1 MNKKKFR
8 SVIATA
14 SLLSSTLLLSVAP
27 ILSMPTA
34 SADGVVAI
42 NEWETTVNGDT
53 TVLTNYIGQAKDVVI
68 PLSGDLGTTNVKITK
83 AALRAA
89 ATSADNQGGTLANSA
104 NDTAGTGL
112 VADNST
118 DDNPSD
124 TTVDYSGTFKDLTKI
139 TKIDLS
145 QLKIEAHN
153 GAKGQNVKGAVGVPG
168 GDAKGEDGQA
178 GESID
183 VSSMFE
189 NCTALKEVDLS
200 SFVGQGGNGGEGGN
214 GTGGEGGQGGK
225 GGQGYGGAGGYAGNF
240 NAQNMFE
247 DTPTLVNIQLMKF
260 IGVNGQ
266 GGQGGNGQ
274 GGKGGDNYNA
284 TGIDTIGGNNL
295 IGGNGQGGQ
304 GGQGG
309 EGYGGYGYHGGKGHG
324 GDGGHGGNGTGG
336 LANRG
341 NGGKGQGGDG
351 GIGGD
356 GQGGTGYGGDGGD
369 GKGGFGGIGG
379 EGHGGNGQGNHGKG
393 GFGGYGQG
401 GHGGQGG
408 YGQGGTSY
416 GRDGKG
422 GDGKGGDGGFGGEG
436 YGGHGDVQGGLGYG
450 GIGGDGGN
458 GIGGYGGDGGT
469 GKGGDGG
476 IGGIGYGGNGIDDYD
491 RDGSYGSQGASILG
505 GDYFDWLPEDITG
518 EDLRLY
524 QAYTGTT
531 DKTNMFFP
539 IAVNELALTK
549 KVGFAPDELKENVG
563 ALRTTDSG
571 KGENIR
577 DSELGNVSLSAKDET
592 GNAVDL
598 ANVSNKAGEYTLTYT
613 YNGKSIDTQLTVEGG
628 SITTQDLTLGTGD
641 AWKPE
646 DNFVSAIN
654 ENKQPIPF
662 DQLTVTGA
670 DQVNLSKAGTYTVSF
685 SYQDVSKTLTAE
697 AKVNVIDIQTKL
709 LVLDVGD
716 PWQPY
721 TALASVT
728 NVDQVEHTDQAYFE
742 QNVTASAI
750 DKGSGAAV
758 DIAQLTA
765 NPGTYTVTYTYEG
778 ISRSVDVLVEKI
790 ELANQSVLPSD
801 IDFGTPPIQYEKDQ
815 LLDGQTNGKPTE
827 GKIEVKDTRSKTG
840 EGYKVKVSQTQ
851 PFTGKN
857 TKAELN
863 ATLSFK
869 TGTLT
874 NSENLPIAGSNQTI
888 QLLPGQETIV
898 LATTQGQSRGTTT
911 LPLHTFQL
919 VVPKE
924 AEKRKD
930 VYETTLTWTLSDTP

>member
-8 SVIATA
+8 SVVATA

-27 ILSMPTA
+27 ILSMPAA

-83 AALRAA
+83 TALRAA

-118 DDNPSD
+118 DNNPSD

-139 TKIDLS
+139 TKIDLP
-145 QLKIEAHN
+145 QLKIEAHDGAN
-153 GAKGQNVKGAVGVPG
+153 GKSVTGADNA
-168 GDAKGEDGQA
+168 DARGEDGQA

-200 SFVGQGGNGGEGGN
+200 SFVGQSGQGGNGGTGNGGN
-214 GTGGEGGQGGK
+214 
-225 GGQGYGGAGGYAGNF
+225 GGYAGNF
-240 NAQNMFE
+240 NARNMFE
-247 DTPTLVNIQLMKF
+247 NTPTLIGIQLSSFVGEK
-260 IGVNGQ
+260 GR
-266 GGQGGNGQ
+266 GGNG
-274 GGKGGDNYNA
+274 
-284 TGIDTIGGNNL
+284 GN
-295 IGGNGQGGQ
+295 
-304 GGQGG
+304 
-309 EGYGGYGYHGGKGHG
+309 
-324 GDGGHGGNGTGG
+324 
-336 LANRG
+336 G
-341 NGGKGQGGDG
+341 NGGNVKGIDG
-351 GIGGD
+351 ESVD
-356 GQGGTGYGGDGGD
+356 GQVDG
-369 GKGGFGGIGG
+369 FSL
-379 EGHGGNGQGNHGKG
+379 ENALGNANVFK
-393 GFGGYGQG
+393 
-401 GHGGQGG
+401 
-408 YGQGGTSY
+408 
-416 GRDGKG
+416 
-422 GDGKGGDGGFGGEG
+422 
-436 YGGHGDVQGGLGYG
+436 
-450 GIGGDGGN
+450 
-458 GIGGYGGDGGT
+458 
-469 GKGGDGG
+469 
-476 IGGIGYGGNGIDDYD
+476 
-491 RDGSYGSQGASILG
+491 
-505 GDYFDWLPEDITG
+505 
-518 EDLRLY
+518 LY
-524 QAYTGTT
+524 QAYTGIT
-531 DKTNMFFP
+531 DKTNMFSP

-549 KVGFAPDELKENVG
+549 KVGFTLDELKENVG

-577 DSELGNVSLSAKDET
+577 DSELGNVSLSAKDT
-592 GNAVDL
+592 AGNAIDL
-598 ANVSNKAGEYTLTYT
+598 ADVSKKAGEYTLTYT
-613 YNGKSIDTQLTVEGG
+613 YNGKSIDTHLTVDGA
-628 SITTQDLTLGTGD
+628 SIKTQDLTLGTGD

-646 DNFVSAIN
+646 DNFVSAEN
-654 ENKQPIPF
+654 EQQQPIPF

-685 SYQDVSKTLTAE
+685 SYQDVSQTLTAD
-697 AKVNVIDIQTKL
+697 AKVNVIDIQTKS
-709 LVLDVGD
+709 LVLGVGD

-721 TALASVT
+721 AALTSVT
-728 NVDQVEHTDQAYFE
+728 NVDQVEHTDQVYFE

-765 NPGTYTVTYTYEG
+765 NPGTYTVTYTYAG

-930 VYETTLTWTLSDTP
+930 VYETILTWTLSDTP

>member
-8 SVIATA
+8 SVVATA

-83 AALRAA
+83 TALRAA

-104 NDTAGTGL
+104 NDTAGTSL

-145 QLKIEAHN
+145 QLKIEAHD
-153 GAKGQNVKGAVGVPG
+153 GAKGQNVIGANG
-168 GDAKGEDGQA
+168 ATARGEDGQA

-200 SFVGQGGNGGEGGN
+200 SFVGWSGNGGDGGD
-214 GTGGEGGQGGK
+214 GTGGN
-225 GGQGYGGAGGYAGNF
+225 GGYAGNF

-247 DTPTLVNIQLMKF
+247 NTPTLIGIQLSSF
-260 IGVNGQ
+260 VGQNGE
-266 GGQGGNGQ
+266 GGN
-274 GGKGGDNYNA
+274 
-284 TGIDTIGGNNL
+284 
-295 IGGNGQGGQ
+295 
-304 GGQGG
+304 
-309 EGYGGYGYHGGKGHG
+309 GGKGHG
-324 GDGGHGGNGTGG
+324 
-336 LANRG
+336 
-341 NGGKGQGGDG
+341 
-351 GIGGD
+351 
-356 GQGGTGYGGDGGD
+356 YGGYGGD
-369 GKGGFGGIGG
+369 GKGG
-379 EGHGGNGQGNHGKG
+379 
-393 GFGGYGQG
+393 
-401 GHGGQGG
+401 
-408 YGQGGTSY
+408 
-416 GRDGKG
+416 
-422 GDGKGGDGGFGGEG
+422 
-436 YGGHGDVQGGLGYG
+436 
-450 GIGGDGGN
+450 
-458 GIGGYGGDGGT
+458 
-469 GKGGDGG
+469 
-476 IGGIGYGGNGIDDYD
+476 YGGNGYSAPGQVDENFLIENLLKDPN
-491 RDGSYGSQGASILG
+491 I
-505 GDYFDWLPEDITG
+505 FV
-518 EDLRLY
+518 LY

-531 DKTNMFFP
+531 DKTNMFSP

-549 KVGFAPDELKENVG
+549 KVGFALDELKENVG

-613 YNGKSIDTQLTVEGG
+613 YNGKSIDTHLTVEGG

-685 SYQDVSKTLTAE
+685 SYQDVSKTLTAD
-697 AKVNVIDIQTKL
+697 AKVNVIDIQTKS

-721 TALASVT
+721 AALVSVT
-728 NVDQVEHTDQAYFE
+728 NVDQVEHTAQVYFE

-750 DKGSGAAV
+750 DKGSGVAV

-765 NPGTYTVTYTYEG
+765 NPGTYTVTYTYAG

>member
-8 SVIATA
+8 SVVATA
-14 SLLSSTLLLSVAP
+14 SLLSSTLLLSFAS

-83 AALRAA
+83 NALRAA

-145 QLKIEAHN
+145 QLKIEAHD
-153 GAKGQNVKGAVGVPG
+153 GAKGQDMQAG
-168 GDAKGEDGQA
+168 GTLTGLNYKGEVGIGENGKA

-189 NCTALKEVDLS
+189 NCTTLKEVDLS
-200 SFVGQGGNGGEGGN
+200 SFVGR
-214 GTGGEGGQGGK
+214 GGK
-225 GGQGYGGAGGYAGNF
+225 GGDGGKGRGGNIDGDGYGGNGGYAGNF
-240 NAQNMFE
+240 NARNMFE
-247 DTPTLVNIQLMKF
+247 NTPTLIGIQLSSF
-260 IGVNGQ
+260 VGQNGR
-266 GGQGGNGQ
+266 
-274 GGKGGDNYNA
+274 
-284 TGIDTIGGNNL
+284 
-295 IGGNGQGGQ
+295 
-304 GGQGG
+304 
-309 EGYGGYGYHGGKGHG
+309 G
-324 GDGGHGGNGTGG
+324 GDGGKGEGGIGFYDINNEIFKGNGGDGYGGNGY
-336 LANRG
+336 
-341 NGGKGQGGDG
+341 NGGA
-351 GIGGD
+351 
-356 GQGGTGYGGDGGD
+356 
-369 GKGGFGGIGG
+369 G
-379 EGHGGNGQGNHGKG
+379 E
-393 GFGGYGQG
+393 
-401 GHGGQGG
+401 
-408 YGQGGTSY
+408 
-416 GRDGKG
+416 
-422 GDGKGGDGGFGGEG
+422 
-436 YGGHGDVQGGLGYG
+436 
-450 GIGGDGGN
+450 
-458 GIGGYGGDGGT
+458 GGYGGDGGKGGDGGNGHGGNGYVNYGGRGFG

-476 IGGIGYGGNGIDDYD
+476 NGGAGGKGGDGYGGDGYEGDEGNGG
-491 RDGSYGSQGASILG
+491 DGGNGGAGGNGVNDGGKGGHGGYGYGGKGFGQKYSNYGGHGGNGNGGAGGKGGKGKGGYSNGGDGGYGGYGYGASGGKGVGVAKG
-505 GDYFDWLPEDITG
+505 GDG
-518 EDLRLY
+518 GKGGGGSLRNGKDGGGGSIGMGQVDASLLLENMLKDPSFFALY
-524 QAYTGTT
+524 QAYKGTT

-613 YNGKSIDTQLTVEGG
+613 YNGKSIDTHLTVDGA
-628 SITTQDLTLGTGD
+628 SIKTQDLTLGTGD

-646 DNFVSAIN
+646 DNFVSAEN
-654 ENKQPIPF
+654 EQQQPIPF

-685 SYQDVSKTLTAE
+685 SYQDVTKTLTAD
-697 AKVNVIDIQTKL
+697 AKVNVIDIQTKS
-709 LVLDVGD
+709 LVLGVGD

-721 TALASVT
+721 AALTSVT
-728 NVDQVEHTDQAYFE
+728 NVDQVEHTDQVYFE

-765 NPGTYTVTYTYEG
+765 NPGTYTVTYTYAG

-930 VYETTLTWTLSDTP
+930 VYETILTWTLSDTP

>member
-8 SVIATA
+8 SVVATA

-83 AALRAA
+83 TALRAA

-145 QLKIEAHN
+145 QLKIEAHD
-153 GAKGQNVKGAVGVPG
+153 GAKGQDVQSPPVVGDG
-168 GDAKGEDGQA
+168 QDARGEDGQA

-200 SFVGQGGNGGEGGN
+200 SFIGQGGNGGNGGTGTGEDGGDTGSN
-214 GTGGEGGQGGK
+214 GTGGD
-225 GGQGYGGAGGYAGNF
+225 GGYAGNF
-240 NAQNMFE
+240 NARNMFE
-247 DTPTLVNIQLMKF
+247 NTLTLVGIRLSSFLGQ
-260 IGVNGQ
+260 NGR
-266 GGQGGNGQ
+266 GGNGGNGNGGRGYVSSSHGQGGNGYN
-274 GGKGGDNYNA
+274 GGNGNGGNGNGTGRGKGGR
-284 TGIDTIGGNNL
+284 
-295 IGGNGQGGQ
+295 GGNGNGGNGYGGNGGYGQGGDGHGYNGGGVANGHGGIGGDGGTGRGGDGYGGNGGIGKGGRGGNGYNGYGYGYNGGNGGNGGNGHGGNGHGGQ
-304 GGQGG
+304 GGTGT
-309 EGYGGYGYHGGKGHG
+309 G
-324 GDGGHGGNGTGG
+324 GDGGHGGHGG
-336 LANRG
+336 VG
-341 NGGKGQGGDG
+341 NGGVGQGGNGGNGGDG
-351 GIGGD
+351 HGGNGGTGYGIGNVGQGGQGGGV
-356 GQGGTGYGGDGGD
+356 GQGGTGYGSGKRGERGTWFDGQVNVSFLLENALKD
-369 GKGGFGGIGG
+369 PNVFK
-379 EGHGGNGQGNHGKG
+379 
-393 GFGGYGQG
+393 
-401 GHGGQGG
+401 
-408 YGQGGTSY
+408 
-416 GRDGKG
+416 
-422 GDGKGGDGGFGGEG
+422 
-436 YGGHGDVQGGLGYG
+436 
-450 GIGGDGGN
+450 
-458 GIGGYGGDGGT
+458 
-469 GKGGDGG
+469 
-476 IGGIGYGGNGIDDYD
+476 
-491 RDGSYGSQGASILG
+491 
-505 GDYFDWLPEDITG
+505 
-518 EDLRLY
+518 LY

-531 DKTNMFFP
+531 DKTNMFSP

-549 KVGFAPDELKENVG
+549 KVGFTPDELKENVG

-577 DSELGNVSLSAKDET
+577 DSELGNVSLSAKDKA
-592 GNAVDL
+592 GNAIDL
-598 ANVSNKAGEYTLTYT
+598 ADVSKKAGEYTLTYT
-613 YNGKSIDTQLTVEGG
+613 YNGKSIDTHLTVDGA
-628 SITTQDLTLGTGD
+628 SIKTQDLTLGTGD

-646 DNFVSAIN
+646 DNFVSAEN
-654 ENKQPIPF
+654 EQQQPIPF

-685 SYQDVSKTLTAE
+685 SYQDVSQTLTAD
-697 AKVNVIDIQTKL
+697 AKVNVIDIQTKS
-709 LVLDVGD
+709 LVLGVGD

-721 TALASVT
+721 AALTSVT
-728 NVDQVEHTDQAYFE
+728 NVDQVEHTDQVYFE

-765 NPGTYTVTYTYEG
+765 NPGTYTVTYTYAG

>member
-8 SVIATA
+8 SVVATA

-83 AALRAA
+83 TALRAA

-104 NDTAGTGL
+104 NDTAGTSL

-145 QLKIEAHN
+145 QLKIEAHD
-153 GAKGQNVKGAVGVPG
+153 GAKGQNVMGANG
-168 GDAKGEDGQA
+168 ATARGEDGQA

-200 SFVGQGGNGGEGGN
+200 SFVGWSGNGGDGGD
-214 GTGGEGGQGGK
+214 GTGGN
-225 GGQGYGGAGGYAGNF
+225 GGYAGNF

-247 DTPTLVNIQLMKF
+247 NTPTLIGIQLSSF
-260 IGVNGQ
+260 VGQ
-266 GGQGGNGQ
+266 N
-274 GGKGGDNYNA
+274 
-284 TGIDTIGGNNL
+284 
-295 IGGNGQGGQ
+295 
-304 GGQGG
+304 
-309 EGYGGYGYHGGKGHG
+309 GYGGNGGKGHG
-324 GDGGHGGNGTGG
+324 YGGDGYG
-336 LANRG
+336 G
-341 NGGKGQGGDG
+341 NGGKG
-351 GIGGD
+351 
-356 GQGGTGYGGDGGD
+356 YGGD
-369 GKGGFGGIGG
+369 GKGG
-379 EGHGGNGQGNHGKG
+379 
-393 GFGGYGQG
+393 
-401 GHGGQGG
+401 
-408 YGQGGTSY
+408 
-416 GRDGKG
+416 
-422 GDGKGGDGGFGGEG
+422 
-436 YGGHGDVQGGLGYG
+436 
-450 GIGGDGGN
+450 
-458 GIGGYGGDGGT
+458 
-469 GKGGDGG
+469 
-476 IGGIGYGGNGIDDYD
+476 YGGNGYSAPGQVDENFLIENLLKDPN
-491 RDGSYGSQGASILG
+491 I
-505 GDYFDWLPEDITG
+505 FV
-518 EDLRLY
+518 LY

-531 DKTNMFFP
+531 DKTNMFSP

-549 KVGFAPDELKENVG
+549 KVGFALDELKENVG

-613 YNGKSIDTQLTVEGG
+613 YNGKSIDTHLTVEGG

-685 SYQDVSKTLTAE
+685 SYQDVSKTLTAD
-697 AKVNVIDIQTKL
+697 AKVNVIDIQTKS

-721 TALASVT
+721 AALVSVT
-728 NVDQVEHTDQAYFE
+728 NVDQVEHTAQVYFE

-750 DKGSGAAV
+750 DKGSGVAV

-765 NPGTYTVTYTYEG
+765 NPGTYTVTYTYAG

>member
-8 SVIATA
+8 SVVATA

-83 AALRAA
+83 TALRAA

-104 NDTAGTGL
+104 NDTAGTSL

-145 QLKIEAHN
+145 QLKIEAHD
-153 GAKGQNVKGAVGVPG
+153 GAKGQNVIGANG
-168 GDAKGEDGQA
+168 ATARGEDGQA

-200 SFVGQGGNGGEGGN
+200 SFVGWSGNGGDGGD
-214 GTGGEGGQGGK
+214 GTGGN
-225 GGQGYGGAGGYAGNF
+225 GGYAGNF

-247 DTPTLVNIQLMKF
+247 NTPTLIGIQLSSF
-260 IGVNGQ
+260 VGQNGE
-266 GGQGGNGQ
+266 GGN
-274 GGKGGDNYNA
+274 
-284 TGIDTIGGNNL
+284 
-295 IGGNGQGGQ
+295 
-304 GGQGG
+304 
-309 EGYGGYGYHGGKGHG
+309 GGKGHG
-324 GDGGHGGNGTGG
+324 
-336 LANRG
+336 
-341 NGGKGQGGDG
+341 
-351 GIGGD
+351 
-356 GQGGTGYGGDGGD
+356 YGGD
-369 GKGGFGGIGG
+369 
-379 EGHGGNGQGNHGKG
+379 
-393 GFGGYGQG
+393 
-401 GHGGQGG
+401 
-408 YGQGGTSY
+408 
-416 GRDGKG
+416 
-422 GDGKGGDGGFGGEG
+422 
-436 YGGHGDVQGGLGYG
+436 
-450 GIGGDGGN
+450 
-458 GIGGYGGDGGT
+458 
-469 GKGGDGG
+469 
-476 IGGIGYGGNGIDDYD
+476 GYGGNGYSAPGQVDENFLIENLLKDPN
-491 RDGSYGSQGASILG
+491 I
-505 GDYFDWLPEDITG
+505 FV
-518 EDLRLY
+518 LY

-531 DKTNMFFP
+531 DKTNMFSP

-549 KVGFAPDELKENVG
+549 KVGFALDELKENVG

-613 YNGKSIDTQLTVEGG
+613 YNGKSIDTHLTVEGG

-685 SYQDVSKTLTAE
+685 SYQDVSKTLTAD
-697 AKVNVIDIQTKL
+697 AKVNVIDIQTKS

-721 TALASVT
+721 AALVSVT
-728 NVDQVEHTDQAYFE
+728 NVDQVEHTAQVYFE

-750 DKGSGAAV
+750 DKGSGVAV

-765 NPGTYTVTYTYEG
+765 NPGTYTVTYTYAG